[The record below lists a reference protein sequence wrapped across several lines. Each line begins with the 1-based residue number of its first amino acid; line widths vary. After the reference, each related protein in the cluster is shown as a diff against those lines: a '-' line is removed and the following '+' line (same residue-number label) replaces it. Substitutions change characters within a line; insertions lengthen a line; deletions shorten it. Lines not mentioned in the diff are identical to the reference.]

1 MKSLLWCSLCPKWKP
16 SSYKD
21 SVCTCQQRVSRGRNE
36 SWGPHRNEVM
46 KEVNSMFQK
55 MLHGV
60 KSQHLQ
66 LFTQQACQFLPVYYS
81 GLTGNSTVTLLYY
94 FVTTLHQTWQKKKKN
109 AQVQPL
115 PWVFISVWRLPCHTK
130 LVFNTFVWFS
140 LVHPFSL
147 ADPSENLKQ

>member
-21 SVCTCQQRVSRGRNE
+21 SVCTCQQRESRGRNE

-94 FVTTLHQTWQKKKKN
+94 FVTTLHQTWQKKKKMLRCN
-109 AQVQPL
+109 HFLGSSFLYEGSRVTQNLYSIHLYDFLLFIHFLWQTPL
-115 PWVFISVWRLPCHTK
+115 RI
-130 LVFNTFVWFS
+130 
-140 LVHPFSL
+140 
-147 ADPSENLKQ
+147 